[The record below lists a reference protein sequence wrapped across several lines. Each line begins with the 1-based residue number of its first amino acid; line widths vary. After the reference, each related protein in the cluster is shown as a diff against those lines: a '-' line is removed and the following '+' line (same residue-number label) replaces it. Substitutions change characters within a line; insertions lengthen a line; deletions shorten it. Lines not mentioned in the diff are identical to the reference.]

1 MQSLKT
7 YLMST
12 IFVQVTMVGEVRAQS
27 EQNAVPSLEALTIK
41 TKTKTK
47 KNQLRSS
54 LFFPLRVLLTESY
67 TAPLFLKPMECISN
81 GESIRPMRETF
92 LEDVSSLLRS

>member
-41 TKTKTK
+41 TNKEKPIK
-47 KNQLRSS
+47 KQ
-54 LFFPLRVLLTESY
+54 
-67 TAPLFLKPMECISN
+67 
-81 GESIRPMRETF
+81 
-92 LEDVSSLLRS
+92 SLLLPCSIN

>member
-27 EQNAVPSLEALTIK
+27 EKNAVPSLEALTIK
-41 TKTKTK
+41 TNKQK
-47 KNQLRSS
+47 KPN
-54 LFFPLRVLLTESY
+54 
-67 TAPLFLKPMECISN
+67 
-81 GESIRPMRETF
+81 
-92 LEDVSSLLRS
+92 

>member
-1 MQSLKT
+1 MEVKEIQFLQGNMQSLKT

-41 TKTKTK
+41 TKTNKQKDPIK
-47 KNQLRSS
+47 KQ
-54 LFFPLRVLLTESY
+54 
-67 TAPLFLKPMECISN
+67 
-81 GESIRPMRETF
+81 
-92 LEDVSSLLRS
+92 SLLLPPCSIN

>member
-12 IFVQVTMVGEVRAQS
+12 IFVQVTMVGEVRAQC

-41 TKTKTK
+41 TKTKPK
-47 KNQLRSS
+47 KTN
-54 LFFPLRVLLTESY
+54 
-67 TAPLFLKPMECISN
+67 
-81 GESIRPMRETF
+81 
-92 LEDVSSLLRS
+92 

>member
-1 MQSLKT
+1 MEVKEIQFLQGNMQSLKT

-41 TKTKTK
+41 TNKQRKT
-47 KNQLRSS
+47 N
-54 LFFPLRVLLTESY
+54 
-67 TAPLFLKPMECISN
+67 
-81 GESIRPMRETF
+81 
-92 LEDVSSLLRS
+92 